1 MWKILANDGMA
12 ASGIKSL
19 EALGHQVVTD
29 FHDADTLVKV
39 INEYDVLIVRS
50 ATKVRQPLLDI
61 MTKTK
66 LVIRA
71 GVGLDNIDV
80 EYAESKGIA
89 VRNTPT
95 ASSRS
100 VAELSF
106 AHLIGMMRFLP
117 QANRV
122 MPQNGQSS
130 FKSLKKEYS
139 KGHEIQ
145 GKRMGIIGLGR
156 IGSELASIALGAG
169 MDVVAHDPWTDDSN
183 VHVKIA
189 GQTLSVNIPLLSLDD
204 LLAQSDAISVHIPK
218 TDGAIIGQKELS
230 LCKDGVFLIN
240 TSRGGSIDE
249 DALIQGLNS
258 GKVAGAAL
266 DVFTG
271 EPQPRADILNHEKIS
286 LTPHIGA
293 STLQAQA
300 KIGALIVQIID
311 KAYRSSK

>member
-19 EALGHQVVTD
+19 EALGHQVVTE
-29 FHDADTLVKV
+29 FHNAEKIMDV

-50 ATKVRQPLLDI
+50 ATKVRQSLIDV
-61 MTKTK
+61 MSRTK

-80 EYAESKGIA
+80 EYAESKGIS

-106 AHLIGMMRFLP
+106 AHLMGMMRFLP
-117 QANRV
+117 QANRA
-122 MPQNGQSS
+122 MPQYGQTS
-130 FKSLKKEYS
+130 FKALKKDYS

-169 MDVVAHDPWTDDSN
+169 MDVVAHDPWTNDSN

-189 GQTLSVNIPLLSLDD
+189 GQTVSINIPLLSMND
-204 LLAQSDAISVHIPK
+204 LFAQSDAISVHIPK
-218 TDGAIIGQKELS
+218 TDGAIIGKNELS
-230 LCKDGVFLIN
+230 QCKDGVFLIN

-249 DALIQGLNS
+249 EALIEGLNS
-258 GKVAGAAL
+258 GKIAGAAL

-271 EPQPRADILNHEKIS
+271 EPQPKAEILNHEKIS

-300 KIGALIVQIID
+300 KIGDLIVGIID
-311 KAYRSSK
+311 KAFRTA